1 MTRQESTAQ
10 QVAGAQD
17 DDEPDDWDKRIF
29 STGCADE
36 NAKLTDCYFEKKDWR
51 KCKKE
56 VNNEIQHNGQMASR
70 TIPPLRAASRCLRIA
85 PPSKAYARGFVT
97 ARPRSYYVPARASTP
112 AATKPTATTS
122 TRSASSKAAATPTT
136 AAEPARTPIPAV
148 SGTPLPDAPS
158 PTPTPGNE
166 PGAADGGS
174 PKPIDWTQSYHGLGT
189 SAFPPEV
196 SAILQAPLD
205 PDDVEVKPDGIIY
218 LPEIKYRRILNAAFG
233 PGGWGL
239 APRGELMVHEKLVT
253 REYALVVH
261 GRFVAQARGEQQYFS
276 EEGVSTAAEGCK
288 SNALMRCCKDLGIA
302 SELWDPRFIRKFMK
316 THAVQQWVEHVPTK
330 RKKQI
335 WLRKDDEVR
344 YPFKKS

>member
-1 MTRQESTAQ
+1 MSKQESTAQ
-10 QVAGAQD
+10 QAAGTQE

-51 KCKKE
+51 QCKKE
-56 VNNEIQHNGQMASR
+56 
-70 TIPPLRAASRCLRIA
+70 
-85 PPSKAYARGFVT
+85 GFVT
-97 ARPRSYYVPARASTP
+97 AKPLSYYVPARASTS

-122 TRSASSKAAATPTT
+122 AAGTPTT
-136 AAEPARTPIPAV
+136 ASKDTEPARTPIPAV
-148 SGTPLPDAPS
+148 SGTPLPDAPL
-158 PTPTPGNE
+158 PQGNE
-166 PGAADGGS
+166 LHATDGGS
-174 PKPIDWTQSYHGLGT
+174 SKPIDWTQSYHGLGT

-196 SAILQAPLD
+196 SAILQTPLD
-205 PDDVEVKPDGIIY
+205 PDDIEVKPDGIIY

-316 THAVQQWVEHVPTK
+316 TYAVQQWVEHVTTK
-330 RKKQI
+330 KRKQI

-344 YPFKKS
+344 YPFKKT

>member
-1 MTRQESTAQ
+1 
-10 QVAGAQD
+10 
-17 DDEPDDWDKRIF
+17 
-29 STGCADE
+29 
-36 NAKLTDCYFEKKDWR
+36 
-51 KCKKE
+51 
-56 VNNEIQHNGQMASR
+56 MASR
-70 TIPPLRAASRCLRIA
+70 TIPPLRAASSRLRIA
-85 PPSKAYARGFVT
+85 PPSSKTYAQRFVT
-97 ARPRSYYVPARASTP
+97 AKPRSYYVPAQTSTS
-112 AATKPTATTS
+112 ATTKRTATTS
-122 TRSASSKAAATPTT
+122 AAGRTSSRASTTSAASKEAATPTT
-136 AAEPARTPIPAV
+136 ASKAAEPPRTPIPAV
-148 SGTPLPDAPS
+148 SGTPLPDAPPAQGS
-158 PTPTPGNE
+158 ELDAT
-166 PGAADGGS
+166 DGGS
-174 PKPIDWTQSYHGLGT
+174 AKPIDWTQSYHGLGT

-205 PDDVEVKPDGIIY
+205 PDDIEVKPDGIIY

-276 EEGVSTAAEGCK
+276 EEGVSTASEGCK

-316 THAVQQWVEHVPTK
+316 THAVQQWAEHVTTK
-330 RKKQI
+330 KRKQI

-344 YPFKKS
+344 YPFKKA

>member
-1 MTRQESTAQ
+1 MSRRESTAQ
-10 QVAGAQD
+10 QAAGTQE

-51 KCKKE
+51 RCKKE
-56 VNNEIQHNGQMASR
+56 
-70 TIPPLRAASRCLRIA
+70 T
-85 PPSKAYARGFVT
+85 YALGFVT
-97 ARPRSYYVPARASTP
+97 TKPLSFYVPTRASTSG
-112 AATKPTATTS
+112 ATKTTATTS
-122 TRSASSKAAATPTT
+122 AAGTPTT
-136 AAEPARTPIPAV
+136 ASKAAEPARTPIPAV

-158 PTPTPGNE
+158 PQGSELDAT
-166 PGAADGGS
+166 DGGS
-174 PKPIDWTQSYHGLGT
+174 SKPIDWTQSYHGLGT

-205 PDDVEVKPDGIIY
+205 PDDIEVKPDGIIY

-316 THAVQQWVEHVPTK
+316 AHAVQQWVEHVTSKK
-330 RKKQI
+330 RKQI

-344 YPFKKS
+344 YPFKKT